1 MLDEILKLFRNSPRW
16 ANSPIARRLG
26 FSGDLSYEEDEL
38 GEFTRCRLRML
49 ACPSAMMADAA
60 GVL

>member
-38 GEFTRCRLRML
+38 GKYALYAVLSCL
-49 ACPSAMMADAA
+49 AKRYD
-60 GVL
+60 G

>member
-26 FSGDLSYEEDEL
+26 FSGDLSYEDDEL
-38 GEFTRCRLRML
+38 GGYSLSVVMSPL
-49 ACPSAMMADAA
+49 I
-60 GVL
+60 